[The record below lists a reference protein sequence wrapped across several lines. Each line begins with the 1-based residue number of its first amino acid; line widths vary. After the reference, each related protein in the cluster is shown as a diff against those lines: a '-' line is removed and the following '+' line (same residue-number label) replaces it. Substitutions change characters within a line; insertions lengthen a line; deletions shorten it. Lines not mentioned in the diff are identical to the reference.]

1 VASAELI
8 IGQRVPLPDSV
19 VALRL
24 EGPYLSRLSHELGAM
39 LVALGP
45 DKRLAAAFAP
55 LDIGAREMRPGA
67 GYGSQGELQLDLSS
81 VPPGVDR
88 LILVLHLLRGAGAG
102 ISFRDFAVLAVNTGK
117 HRFALDLANRG
128 EAALIMAEIYR
139 RDGGWRMSASGQ
151 GFVGGLRALQNAL
164 GVELPRP
171 AYPDGGH
178 DSRGGGSGG
187 PFAGERHPPRSGTSF
202 SGSGFGI
209 DDRHILTNAHVIE
222 GAQRIAIGGERISF
236 PAELV
241 FSDPRNDIALL
252 RVDQSLPASARFRDV
267 LDLHLGEDVIVL
279 GFPLQGLLGS
289 GPQAT
294 AGNVS
299 ALCGIGSDTSVLQF
313 SAPIAS
319 GNSGGSILDQS
330 GLVIGLVHASLNLDR
345 IREGGSNAENVN
357 FGVKG
362 AMVRAF
368 LGTAGI
374 DPLIASAGAARS
386 RADIVREARS
396 YIFRIKCEG

>member
-1 VASAELI
+1 MASVEVI
-8 IGQRVPLPDSV
+8 TGQRVPLQDPV

-24 EGPYLSRLSHELGAM
+24 EGPYLSRLSRELGAM

-45 DKRLAAAFAP
+45 DKRLAPAFAP
-55 LDIGAREMRPGA
+55 LDIAAREMRPGA
-67 GYGSQGELQLDLSS
+67 GYGSQGELQLDLSI

-102 ISFRDFAVLAVNTGK
+102 ISFRDFGEIAVNTGQ

-128 EAALIMAEIYR
+128 EAALIMVEIYR
-139 RDGGWRMSASGQ
+139 REGSWRMSASGQ

-164 GVELPRP
+164 GIELPVL
-171 AYPDGGH
+171 DSGH
-178 DSRGGGSGG
+178 DARGGRGTGSSGD
-187 PFAGERHPPRSGTSF
+187 ERHPPRQGTSF

-222 GAQRIAIGGERISF
+222 GAHSIAIAGERISS

-252 RVDQSLPASARFRDV
+252 RVEQPLPAAARFRDV

-319 GNSGGSILDQS
+319 GNSGGPILDQS

-362 AMVRAF
+362 AVVRAF
-368 LGTAGI
+368 LGTVGI
-374 DPLIASAGAARS
+374 DPLIASAGAVRS

>member
-1 VASAELI
+1 VL
-8 IGQRVPLPDSV
+8 DS
-19 VALRL
+19 
-24 EGPYLSRLSHELGAM
+24 
-39 LVALGP
+39 
-45 DKRLAAAFAP
+45 
-55 LDIGAREMRPGA
+55 
-67 GYGSQGELQLDLSS
+67 
-81 VPPGVDR
+81 
-88 LILVLHLLRGAGAG
+88 
-102 ISFRDFAVLAVNTGK
+102 
-117 HRFALDLANRG
+117 
-128 EAALIMAEIYR
+128 
-139 RDGGWRMSASGQ
+139 
-151 GFVGGLRALQNAL
+151 
-164 GVELPRP
+164 
-171 AYPDGGH
+171 GH
-178 DSRGGGSGG
+178 DARGGRGTGSSGD
-187 PFAGERHPPRSGTSF
+187 ERHPPRQGTSF

-222 GAQRIAIGGERISF
+222 GAHSIAIAGERISS

-252 RVDQSLPASARFRDV
+252 RVEQPLPAAARFRDV

-319 GNSGGSILDQS
+319 GNSGGPILDQS

-362 AMVRAF
+362 AVVRAF
-368 LGTAGI
+368 LGTVGI
-374 DPLIASAGAARS
+374 DPLIASAGAVRS

>member
-1 VASAELI
+1 MATAELI
-8 IGQRVPLPDSV
+8 TGQRVPLQHPV

-24 EGPYLSRLSHELGAM
+24 EGPYLARLSRELGAM

-45 DKRLAAAFAP
+45 DRRLAPGFAP

-81 VPPGVDR
+81 VPPGVDK
-88 LILVLHLLRGAGAG
+88 LILVLHLLRGPGTG
-102 ISFRDFAVLAVNTGK
+102 ISFRDFAELALNTGQ
-117 HRFALDLANRG
+117 HRYALDLANRG

-139 RDGGWRMSASGQ
+139 REGGWRMSASGQ

-164 GVELPRP
+164 GVDLPIP
-171 AYPDGGH
+171 AYAEPGRDGRHGSDHHPD
-178 DSRGGGSGG
+178 
-187 PFAGERHPPRSGTSF
+187 ERRPPRSGTSF

-209 DDRHILTNAHVIE
+209 DERHILTNAHVVE
-222 GAQRIAIGGERISF
+222 GARSVAIGGDRISA
-236 PAELV
+236 PAEIV

-252 RVDQSLPASARFRDV
+252 RVDQNLPACARFRDA

-279 GFPLQGLLGS
+279 GFPLQGLLGT

-299 ALCGIGSDTSVLQF
+299 ALCGIGNDTSVLQF

-319 GNSGGSILDQS
+319 GNSGGPILDQS
-330 GLVIGLVHASLNLDR
+330 GLVVGLVHASLNLDR
-345 IREGGSNAENVN
+345 VREGGSNAENVN

-362 AMVRAF
+362 AVVRAF
-368 LGTAGI
+368 LGTVGI
-374 DPLIASAGAARS
+374 DPLIAGAGAARS
-386 RADIVREARS
+386 RADIVREARG
-396 YIFRIKCEG
+396 YIYRITCEG

>member
-1 VASAELI
+1 MAATELI
-8 IGQRVPLPDSV
+8 AGQRVPLQDPV

-24 EGPYLSRLSHELGAM
+24 EGPYLSRLSRELGAM
-39 LVALGP
+39 LIALGP
-45 DKRLAAAFAP
+45 DRRLAPAFAP

-67 GYGSQGELQLDLSS
+67 GYGSEGELQLDLSS
-81 VPPGVDR
+81 VPLTVER
-88 LILVLHLLRGAGAG
+88 LILVLHLLRGPGG
-102 ISFRDFAVLAVNTGK
+102 GGSFRDFAEIAVDTGP

-128 EAALIMAEIYR
+128 ESALIMIELYR

-151 GFVGGLRALQNAL
+151 GFVGGLHALQQAL
-164 GVELPRP
+164 GVELPIP
-171 AYPDGGH
+171 ARAEPGRDGG
-178 DSRGGGSGG
+178 RGGDPYSDD
-187 PFAGERHPPRSGTSF
+187 RRPPRAGTAF

-209 DDRHILTNAHVIE
+209 DERHILTNAHVIE
-222 GAQRIAIGGERISF
+222 GARTVAIAGDRISA
-236 PAELV
+236 PAEIV

-252 RVDQSLPASARFRDV
+252 RVEQALPASARFRDS

-299 ALCGIGSDTSVLQF
+299 ALCGIGNDTSVLQF

-319 GNSGGSILDQS
+319 GNSGGPILDQS
-330 GLVIGLVHASLNLDR
+330 GLVVGLVHASLNMER
-345 IREGGSNAENVN
+345 VREGGSNAENIN

-362 AMVRAF
+362 AVVRAF
-368 LGTAGI
+368 LGTVGV
-374 DPLIASAGAARS
+374 DPLVAGAVAARS

-396 YIFRIKCEG
+396 YIYRIKCEG

>member
-1 VASAELI
+1 MPTTDLVP
-8 IGQRVPLPDSV
+8 GQRVAIAEPV

-24 EGPYLSRLSHELGAM
+24 EGPYLSRLSRELGAM

-45 DKRLAAAFAP
+45 DRRIAPAFPP

-67 GYGSQGELQLDLSS
+67 GYGGEGELRLDLSA
-81 VPPGVDR
+81 VPPGVER
-88 LILVLHLLRGAGAG
+88 LILVLHLLRGPHGGA
-102 ISFRDFAVLAVNTGK
+102 SFRDFAELAVNTGA
-117 HRFALDLANRG
+117 HRFSLDLAGRG
-128 EAALIMAEIYR
+128 EAALIMVEIYR
-139 RDGGWRMSASGQ
+139 REGGWRLSASGQ
-151 GFVGGLRALQNAL
+151 GFAGGLHALQSAL
-164 GVELPRP
+164 GIELPLP
-171 AYPDGGH
+171 AYAEPGRDRH
-178 DSRGGGSGG
+178 GGGDPYPGD
-187 PFAGERHPPRSGTSF
+187 RHPPRGGTSF

-209 DDRHILTNAHVIE
+209 DERHILTNAHVIE
-222 GAQRIAIGGERISF
+222 GARTVAIAGDRISA
-236 PAELV
+236 PAEIV

-252 RVDQSLPASARFRDV
+252 RVEQPLPASARFRDS

-279 GFPLQGLLGS
+279 GFPLQGLLGT

-299 ALCGIGSDTSVLQF
+299 ALCGIGNDTSVLQF

-319 GNSGGSILDQS
+319 GNSGGPILDQS
-330 GLVIGLVHASLNLDR
+330 GLVVGLVHASLNLDR

-362 AMVRAF
+362 AVVRAF
-368 LGTAGI
+368 LGTVGI
-374 DPLIASAGAARS
+374 DPLIAAPGLSRS

-396 YIFRIKCEG
+396 YIYRIKCEG